1 MKDKIFLFVVGLIGV
16 GLLLADEL
24 KPSTASE
31 SKSFSSGL
39 LDGIEAKGFA
49 FARYTTIDGAGAS
62 GADQQMRMKL
72 DLTTGKVEGWSFTG
86 GLMFN
91 MGSSNPT
98 TTSNTNYA
106 TQGSMAIVSGKGYND
121 RFGVAVFSVNK
132 EIATQNTKTEFSVGR
147 MNLVNVFADKSTD
160 AGNGGKVRFV
170 TNNNGITYGAEY
182 FDSWVTSHVVYNA
195 RRASLGGNDNNTAN
209 SAIPTTTGSLGND
222 LVILSLKGDNVAGSK
237 FSFNV
242 ALGHANRVLD
252 YLAFV
257 DAKYDFGGMYVLGQV
272 SATGMSK
279 NANFMLPSGDKTGTS
294 WTQTAGQPFF
304 PPSSFSYTGFNNG
317 DWASNRGIYNIQI
330 GYKNKEAPVSAKL
343 GFVGSFG
350 DGYGTLLDSKGGID
364 VAGKFWINNYDTTN
378 EGFGF
383 MGAGGRSG
391 TSIYVAYL
399 ALDYKLGKAWK
410 AGLDYSFIT
419 GNNNYPFV
427 VNAVAGSLKDRLMQD
442 NAKGITYHEIAPSIT
457 YKVGKVSATAYY
469 GRNLG
474 DVNYGKGRVEIRY
487 DF

>member
-1 MKDKIFLFVVGLIGV
+1 MKNKIFVASLIGA
-16 GLLLADEL
+16 GLLLADETKL
-24 KPSTASE
+24 PTSSE
-31 SKSFSSGL
+31 SKNLTSQF

-49 FARYTTIDGAGAS
+49 RARYTTIDGAGES
-62 GADQQMRMKL
+62 GADQQLRVKL

-91 MGSSNPT
+91 MGSNNPT

-106 TQGSMAIVSGKGYND
+106 TQGSMAIIPGRSYND
-121 RFGVAVFSVNK
+121 RLGVAVFSVNK
-132 EIATQNTKTEFSVGR
+132 EIVTQNAKTEFSVGR
-147 MNLVNVFADKSTD
+147 INLVNVFADKSTD
-160 AGNGGKVRFV
+160 AGNGGKVRFIA
-170 TNNNGITYGAEY
+170 NKNNGIIYGAEY
-182 FDSWVTSHVVYNA
+182 FDSWVTSHVVYSA
-195 RRASLGGNDNNTAN
+195 RRASLSNNPSN
-209 SAIPTTTGSLGND
+209 SEIPATTGSLGND

-237 FSFNV
+237 FSFNA

-257 DAKYDFGGMYVLGQV
+257 DAKYDFGGVYVLGQV
-272 SATGMSK
+272 SAAGMSK
-279 NANFMLPSGDKTGTS
+279 DVNFMLSGGNKTGTN
-294 WTQTAGQPFF
+294 WTEAND
-304 PPSSFSYTGFNNG
+304 SRWASFGVYTGFNNNA
-317 DWASNRGIYNIQI
+317 WASSRGMYNIQV
-330 GYKNKEAPVSAKL
+330 GYKNKEARVSTKL

-350 DGYGTLLDSKGGID
+350 DGYGTLLDHKGGID
-364 VAGKFWINNYDTTN
+364 VAGKFWVNSYDATN

-399 ALDYKLGKAWK
+399 ALDYKLTKAWK
-410 AGLDYSFIT
+410 VGLDYSFIT

-427 VNAVAGSLKDRLMQD
+427 ANAVAGSLKDKLTQD

>member
-1 MKDKIFLFVVGLIGV
+1 MKNKISLFVAGLIGA
-16 GLLLADEL
+16 GLLLADETKL
-24 KPSTASE
+24 PTPSE
-31 SKSFSSGL
+31 SKSLASGF
-39 LDGIEAKGFA
+39 LDGIEAKGFVR
-49 FARYTTIDGAGAS
+49 ARYTTIDGAGES
-62 GADQQMRMKL
+62 GAEQQLRMKL

-98 TTSNTNYA
+98 TTNNTNYA
-106 TQGSMAIVSGKGYND
+106 TQGSMAIVTGGKYND

-132 EIATQNTKTEFSVGR
+132 EIVTQNAKTEFSVGR

-182 FDSWVTSHVVYNA
+182 FDSWVTGHVIYNA
-195 RRASLGGNDNNTAN
+195 RRTSLGGNNNQTAN

-222 LVILSLKGDNVAGSK
+222 LVILSLNKGDNVAGSK

-242 ALGHANRVLD
+242 ALGHANRLLD

-257 DAKYDFGGMYVLGQV
+257 DAKYDFGGVYVLGQV

-279 NANFMLPSGDKTGTS
+279 NANFMLPNGNKTGTD
-294 WTQTAGQPFF
+294 WTQTAGQPSQPFV
-304 PPSSFSYTGFNNG
+304 YTGFNNS
-317 DWASNRGIYNIQI
+317 DWASNRGMYNIQV

-364 VAGKFWINNYDTTN
+364 VAGKFWINSYDATN

-410 AGLDYSFIT
+410 VGLDYSFIT

-427 VNAVAGSLKDRLMQD
+427 ANAVAGSLKDKLTQD
-442 NAKGITYHEIAPSIT
+442 NAKVSHITKLHHLLLT
-457 YKVGKVSATAYY
+457 KLV
-469 GRNLG
+469 R
-474 DVNYGKGRVEIRY
+474 
-487 DF
+487 

>member
-1 MKDKIFLFVVGLIGV
+1 MKNKIFVASLIGA
-16 GLLLADEL
+16 GLLLADET
-24 KPSTASE
+24 KSPTSSE
-31 SKSFSSGL
+31 SKNLTSQF

-49 FARYTTIDGAGAS
+49 RARYTTIDGAGES
-62 GADQQMRMKL
+62 GADQQLRVKL

-106 TQGSMAIVSGKGYND
+106 TQGSMAIIPGRSYND

-132 EIATQNTKTEFSVGR
+132 EIVTQNAKTEFSVGR
-147 MNLVNVFADKSTD
+147 INLVNVFADKSTD
-160 AGNGGKVRFV
+160 AGNGGKVRFIA
-170 TNNNGITYGAEY
+170 NKNNGIIYGAEY
-182 FDSWVTSHVVYNA
+182 FDSWVTSHVVYSA
-195 RRASLGGNDNNTAN
+195 RRASLSNNPSN
-209 SAIPTTTGSLGND
+209 SQIPTTTGSLGND

-237 FSFNV
+237 FSFNA

-257 DAKYDFGGMYVLGQV
+257 DIKYDFGGVYVLGQV
-272 SATGMSK
+272 SAASMSK
-279 NANFMLPSGDKTGTS
+279 DVNFMLSGGNKTGTN
-294 WTQTAGQPFF
+294 WTEAND
-304 PPSSFSYTGFNNG
+304 SRWASFGVYTGFNNNA
-317 DWASNRGIYNIQI
+317 WASNRGMINIQV
-330 GYKNKEAPVSAKL
+330 GYKNKEARVSAKL

-350 DGYGTLLDSKGGID
+350 DGYGTLLDHKGGID
-364 VAGKFWINNYDTTN
+364 VAGKFWVNSYDATN

-399 ALDYKLGKAWK
+399 ALDYKLTKAWK
-410 AGLDYSFIT
+410 VGLDYSFIT

-427 VNAVAGSLKDRLMQD
+427 ANAVAGSLKDKLTQD

>member
-1 MKDKIFLFVVGLIGV
+1 MKNKIFVASLIGA
-16 GLLLADEL
+16 GLLLADETKL
-24 KPSTASE
+24 PPSE
-31 SKSFSSGL
+31 SKSLASGF

-49 FARYTTIDGAGAS
+49 RARYTTIDGAGES
-62 GADQQMRMKL
+62 GAEQQLRMKL

-91 MGSSNPT
+91 MGSNNPT

-106 TQGSMAIVSGKGYND
+106 TQGSMAIVTGGKYND

-132 EIATQNTKTEFSVGR
+132 EIATQNAKTEFSVGR
-147 MNLVNVFADKSTD
+147 INLVNVFTDKTLD
-160 AGNGGKVRFV
+160 VGNGGKARFIA
-170 TNNNGITYGAEY
+170 NNGITYGAEY
-182 FDSWVTSHVVYNA
+182 FDSWVTGHVIYNA
-195 RRASLGGNDNNTAN
+195 RRTSLGGNNNQTAN

-222 LVILSLKGDNVAGSK
+222 LVILSLNKGDNVAGSK

-242 ALGHANRVLD
+242 ALGHANRLLD

-257 DAKYDFGGMYVLGQV
+257 DAKYDFGGVYVLGQV
-272 SATGMSK
+272 SAAGMSK
-279 NANFMLPSGDKTGTS
+279 DANFMLPNGNKTGTD
-294 WTQTAGQPFF
+294 WTQTAGQPSQPFV
-304 PPSSFSYTGFNNG
+304 YTGFNNS
-317 DWASNRGIYNIQI
+317 DWASNRGMYNIQV

-364 VAGKFWINNYDTTN
+364 VAGKFWINSYDATN

-410 AGLDYSFIT
+410 VGLDYSFIT

-427 VNAVAGSLKDRLMQD
+427 ANAVAGSLKDKLTQD
-442 NAKGITYHEIAPSIT
+442 NAKGITYHEIAPCIT

>member
-1 MKDKIFLFVVGLIGV
+1 MKNKIFVASLIGA
-16 GLLLADEL
+16 GLLLADETKL
-24 KPSTASE
+24 PTSSE
-31 SKSFSSGL
+31 SKNLTSQF

-49 FARYTTIDGAGAS
+49 RARYTTIDGAGES
-62 GADQQMRMKL
+62 GADQQLRMKL

-106 TQGSMAIVSGKGYND
+106 TQGSMAIIPGKSYND

-132 EIATQNTKTEFSVGR
+132 EIVTQNTKTEFSVGR
-147 MNLVNVFADKSTD
+147 INLVNVFADKSTD
-160 AGNGGKVRFV
+160 AGNGGKVRFIA
-170 TNNNGITYGAEY
+170 NKNNGIIYGAEY

-195 RRASLGGNDNNTAN
+195 RRTSLGNNSTN

-237 FSFNV
+237 FSFNA

-257 DAKYDFGGMYVLGQV
+257 DAKYDFGGVYVLGQV
-272 SATGMSK
+272 SAAGMSK
-279 NANFMLPSGDKTGTS
+279 NANFMLPNGNKTGTD
-294 WTQTAGQPFF
+294 WTQTAGQPSQPFV
-304 PPSSFSYTGFNNG
+304 YTGFNNNA
-317 DWASNRGIYNIQI
+317 WASSRGMYNIQV
-330 GYKNKEAPVSAKL
+330 GYKNKEARVSAKL

-350 DGYGTLLDSKGGID
+350 DGYGTLLDNKGGID
-364 VAGKFWINNYDTTN
+364 VAGKFWINSYDLTN

-399 ALDYKLGKAWK
+399 ALDYKLTKAWK
-410 AGLDYSFIT
+410 VGLDYSFIT
-419 GNNNYPFV
+419 GNNNYLFV
-427 VNAVAGSLKDRLMQD
+427 ANAVAGSLKDKLTQD

>member
-1 MKDKIFLFVVGLIGV
+1 MKNKIFVASLIGA
-16 GLLLADEL
+16 GLLLADET
-24 KPSTASE
+24 KSPTSSE
-31 SKSFSSGL
+31 SKNLTSQF

-49 FARYTTIDGAGAS
+49 RARYTTIDGAGES
-62 GADQQMRMKL
+62 GADQQLRMKL
-72 DLTTGKVEGWSFTG
+72 DLTTGKVDGWSFTG

-106 TQGSMAIVSGKGYND
+106 TQGSMAIIPGRSYND
-121 RFGVAVFSVNK
+121 RLGVAVFSVNK
-132 EIATQNTKTEFSVGR
+132 EIVTQNTKTEFSVGR
-147 MNLVNVFADKSTD
+147 INLVNVFADKSTD
-160 AGNGGKVRFV
+160 AGNGGKVRFIA
-170 TNNNGITYGAEY
+170 NKNNGIIYGAEY

-195 RRASLGGNDNNTAN
+195 RRTSLGNNSTN

-237 FSFNV
+237 FSFNA

-257 DAKYDFGGMYVLGQV
+257 DAKYDFGGVYVLGQV
-272 SATGMSK
+272 SAAGMSK
-279 NANFMLPSGDKTGTS
+279 NANFMLPNGNKTGTD
-294 WTQTAGQPFF
+294 WTQTAGQPSQPFV
-304 PPSSFSYTGFNNG
+304 YTGFNNS
-317 DWASNRGIYNIQI
+317 DWASSRGMYNIQV
-330 GYKNKEAPVSAKL
+330 GYKNKEARVSAKL

-350 DGYGTLLDSKGGID
+350 DGYGTLLDHKGGID
-364 VAGKFWINNYDTTN
+364 VAGKFWVNSYDATN

-391 TSIYVAYL
+391 TSIYVGYL
-399 ALDYKLGKAWK
+399 ALDYKLTKAWK
-410 AGLDYSFIT
+410 VGLDYSFIT

-427 VNAVAGSLKDRLMQD
+427 ANAVAGSLKDKLTQD